1 MADHRPTF
9 YHVCVWYMHVEMTT
23 IWKPP
28 KTQQKNKPKRNSNEW
43 KFTLYNDFV
52 YFFRSLFLNSWFWF
66 VKKKNE
72 KNAGR
77 NMKKTKTKSYAIHGW
92 WLQMVV
98 VNFSFLFFD
107 HSFSTTLMMMIIII
121 IIVACL
127 LLYNNDYIR
136 LWVCTIWNL
145 WSFSFFFTDVIYFNI
160 FSLCV
165 IPFNWI

>member
-1 MADHRPTF
+1 
-9 YHVCVWYMHVEMTT
+9 
-23 IWKPP
+23 
-28 KTQQKNKPKRNSNEW
+28 
-43 KFTLYNDFV
+43 
-52 YFFRSLFLNSWFWF
+52 
-66 VKKKNE
+66 
-72 KNAGR
+72 
-77 NMKKTKTKSYAIHGW
+77 MKKTTKSYAIHGW

-160 FSLCV
+160 FFVCV
-165 IPFNWI
+165 WDTIQLNLGSGNLTISFYFLFFLLLDFIIFVCLLFFGLVDS